1 MNNQCCFICNNRAG
15 LSLRNASSL
24 FGEHN
29 TLSSGRKVSE
39 VVSEI
44 VCKPVVENKVHTNIL
59 CKKCYKTCNE
69 YDCIQVRL
77 QAIKKEFLE
86 QFKLSLPN
94 HNLDYENY
102 ERDVC
107 NPTKPIPILGKKL
120 VLPASKLQPIPPDLL
135 LKVGKLASFSKPN
148 LILPQIK
155 PTTASTLNL
164 KVTVGSSVLTQTIKT
179 TTSKPV
185 EKPSLDSNSILNSL
199 TNALKDDIDS
209 MTSSNMNQKNSILS
223 FNVNSLPKDFLSGAV
238 LTKID
243 KDDEDDEDG
252 KVDGNNDDHPM
263 EIDEDCLSVVPVT
276 TAEGGNLVLKVEG
289 LQTKSSPPEVS
300 EYLNVELPA
309 LDADTDVTDAQKYIL
324 GKLEILNEDDDDD
337 EGHADTDVTDAQKY
351 ILGKLEILNEDD
363 DDDEGHADTDVT
375 DAQKYILGKLE
386 ILNEDDD
393 DDEGHTIVVDS
404 ENGEIL
410 RMVAGQKFIYEG
422 GEISLVMPDDHQ
434 PEDGDHHDNGDSQ
447 DSNDESQIELQ
458 VSGDEETANAIIAA
472 AQEQGGAFIK
482 VESGEMFRVKSVS
495 STTSDGADA
504 DALQIVAQDG
514 NMFRCLLCEKNES
527 STGTVC
533 EADNMMRHLK
543 TCHDAR
549 VYLCRFCGAVMR
561 RRGHYAQHIATHAT
575 EAKSGARAAHRC
587 GTCGKAFG
595 SRTLLA
601 EHANV
606 HSGAKPHVCAVC
618 GKAFASKYTH
628 QAHLKTHAVRPRP
641 YKCNQCGK
649 SFLTQQNLNQHE
661 KTHSGIKDFI
671 CNICNKAFST
681 QHNLEVHGVVHS
693 GNKAFVCSVCG
704 KAFAR
709 RAELRDH
716 LRIHTGERP
725 FSCDICG
732 ARFTQRSNL
741 HSHRRAT
748 HFDDKRY
755 HCDQCPKR
763 FKRRRLLE
771 YHIKASHTGERPLK
785 CGLCQL
791 SFVYPEHYKKH
802 VRTHSGERPYVCE
815 ICGKSF
821 NSRDN
826 RNTHRFVHSDKKPY
840 ECVACGAGYM
850 RKQLLYAHMNTSG
863 HLAESIVVNQPRV
876 IKVTENSSNSQTT
889 DITNIESN
897 SSKFD
902 AIFET
907 SELEASVKS
916 VVKSETEVNLQDAK
930 FFITDDKKLILQ
942 DSDKTTLNLIQEG
955 DESTLLTIH
964 NIGERAE
971 GTILEAVDADQLGE
985 QTEIVANDENGGMVR
1000 LIQIKLPDGNNGWV
1014 AINR

>member
-44 VCKPVVENKVHTNIL
+44 VNKPVVENKVHTNIL

-69 YDCIQVRL
+69 YDSIQVRL
-77 QAIKKEFLE
+77 QAIKKEMLE

-102 ERDVC
+102 EKNVC
-107 NPTKPIPILGKKL
+107 NPPKLIPILGKKL

-135 LKVGKLASFSKPN
+135 LKVGKIASFSKPN

-155 PTTASTLNL
+155 PQTTASTVNL
-164 KVTVGSSVLTQTIKT
+164 KVTVGSSVLTQTVKT
-179 TTSKPV
+179 TTSKPI
-185 EKPSLDSNSILNSL
+185 EKASLDSNSILNSL
-199 TNALKDDIDS
+199 TNALKDDMDNS
-209 MTSSNMNQKNSILS
+209 LSQKNSILS

-238 LTKID
+238 LTKIGD
-243 KDDEDDEDG
+243 KDDDDDDKG
-252 KVDGNNDDHPM
+252 DGNNDDHPM

-276 TAEGGNLVLKVEG
+276 TSEGGNLVLKVEG
-289 LQTKSSPPEVS
+289 LQTKSSTPEVS
-300 EYLNVELPA
+300 EYLNVEIPT

-324 GKLEILNEDDDDD
+324 GKLEILNEGDDDD
-337 EGHADTDVTDAQKY
+337 E
-351 ILGKLEILNEDD
+351 
-363 DDDEGHADTDVT
+363 
-375 DAQKYILGKLE
+375 
-386 ILNEDDD
+386 
-393 DDEGHTIVVDS
+393 EGHTIVVDS

-434 PEDGDHHDNGDSQ
+434 PEDGDQQDNGDSQ

-472 AQEQGGAFIK
+472 AQEQEA
-482 VESGEMFRVKSVS
+482 SAS
-495 STTSDGADA
+495 
-504 DALQIVAQDG
+504 
-514 NMFRCLLCEKNES
+514 
-527 STGTVC
+527 TVC
-533 EADNMMRHLK
+533 AADSMMRHLK
-543 TCHDAR
+543 SCHGAR
-549 VYLCRFCGAVMR
+549 LYLCRHCGAAMR
-561 RRGHYAQHIATHAT
+561 RRTHYAQHIASHAT
-575 EAKSGARAAHRC
+575 EATPPTGRAAAHRC
-587 GTCGKAFG
+587 GTCGKCYS
-595 SRTLLA
+595 SRTLLQ
-601 EHANV
+601 EHNNV
-606 HSGAKPHVCAVC
+606 HSGAKPYACALC
-618 GKAFASKYTH
+618 NKAFASKYTH

-641 YKCNQCGK
+641 FKCNQCGK

-661 KTHSGIKDFI
+661 KTHSGIKDFV

-771 YHIKASHTGERPLK
+771 YHIKATHTGERPLK

-815 ICGKSF
+815 
-821 NSRDN
+821 
-826 RNTHRFVHSDKKPY
+826 
-840 ECVACGAGYM
+840 
-850 RKQLLYAHMNTSG
+850 G

-876 IKVTENSSNSQTT
+876 IKVTENSTNPQTT
-889 DITNIESN
+889 EITNIESN
-897 SSKFD
+897 TNKFD

-907 SELEASVKS
+907 SELEDSVKS

-942 DSDKTTLNLIQEG
+942 DSDKATLNLIQEG
-955 DESTLLTIH
+955 DESALFTIH
-964 NIGERAE
+964 NIGERSD

>member
-44 VCKPVVENKVHTNIL
+44 VNKPVVENKVHTNIL

-69 YDCIQVRL
+69 YDSIQVRL
-77 QAIKKEFLE
+77 QAIKKEMLE

-102 ERDVC
+102 EKNVC
-107 NPTKPIPILGKKL
+107 NPPKLIPILGKKL

-135 LKVGKLASFSKPN
+135 LKVGKIASFSKPN

-155 PTTASTLNL
+155 PQTTASTVNL
-164 KVTVGSSVLTQTIKT
+164 KVTVGSSVLTQTVKT

-199 TNALKDDIDS
+199 TNALKDDIDTLS
-209 MTSSNMNQKNSILS
+209 SSNSLTQKNSILS

-243 KDDEDDEDG
+243 DKDDDDDDKG
-252 KVDGNNDDHPM
+252 DGNNDDHPM

-276 TAEGGNLVLKVEG
+276 TSEGGNLVLKVEG
-289 LQTKSSPPEVS
+289 LQTKSSTPEVS
-300 EYLNVELPA
+300 EYLNVEIPT

-324 GKLEILNEDDDDD
+324 GKLEILNEGDDDD
-337 EGHADTDVTDAQKY
+337 E
-351 ILGKLEILNEDD
+351 
-363 DDDEGHADTDVT
+363 
-375 DAQKYILGKLE
+375 
-386 ILNEDDD
+386 
-393 DDEGHTIVVDS
+393 EGHTIVVDS

-434 PEDGDHHDNGDSQ
+434 PEDGDQQDNGDSQ

-495 STTSDGADA
+495 STTSDGSDV
-504 DALQIVAQDG
+504 DALQIVAQEG
-514 NMFRCLLCEKNES
+514 NMFKCLLCEKNAS
-527 STGTVC
+527 AGTVC
-533 EADNMMRHLK
+533 AADSMMRHLK
-543 TCHDAR
+543 SCHGAR
-549 VYLCRFCGAVMR
+549 LYLCRHCGAAMR
-561 RRGHYAQHIATHAT
+561 RRTHYAQHIASHAT
-575 EAKSGARAAHRC
+575 EAPPPSGRAAAHRC
-587 GTCGKAFG
+587 GTCGKCYS
-595 SRTLLA
+595 SRTLLH
-601 EHANV
+601 EHNNV
-606 HSGAKPHVCAVC
+606 HSGAKPYACALC
-618 GKAFASKYTH
+618 NKAFASKYTH

-641 YKCNQCGK
+641 FKCNQCGK

-661 KTHSGIKDFI
+661 KTHSGIKDFV

-771 YHIKASHTGERPLK
+771 YHIKATHTGERPLK
-785 CGLCQL
+785 CSLCQL

-876 IKVTENSSNSQTT
+876 IKVTENSTNPQTT

-897 SSKFD
+897 TNKFD

-907 SELEASVKS
+907 SELENSVKS

-942 DSDKTTLNLIQEG
+942 DSDKATLNLIQEG
-955 DESTLLTIH
+955 DESALFTIH
-964 NIGERAE
+964 NIGERSD

>member
-44 VCKPVVENKVHTNIL
+44 VNKPVVENKVHTNIL

-69 YDCIQVRL
+69 YDSIQVRL
-77 QAIKKEFLE
+77 QAIKKEMLE

-102 ERDVC
+102 EKNVC
-107 NPTKPIPILGKKL
+107 NPPKLIPILGKKL

-135 LKVGKLASFSKPN
+135 LKVGKIASFSKPN

-155 PTTASTLNL
+155 PQTTASTVNL
-164 KVTVGSSVLTQTIKT
+164 KVTVGSSVLTQTVKT

-199 TNALKDDIDS
+199 TNALKDDIDTLS
-209 MTSSNMNQKNSILS
+209 SSNSLTQKNSILS

-238 LTKID
+238 LTKIGD
-243 KDDEDDEDG
+243 KDDDDDDKG
-252 KVDGNNDDHPM
+252 DGNNDDHPM

-276 TAEGGNLVLKVEG
+276 TSEGGNLVLKVEG
-289 LQTKSSPPEVS
+289 LQTKSSTPEVS
-300 EYLNVELPA
+300 EYLNVEIPT

-324 GKLEILNEDDDDD
+324 GKLEILNEGDDDD
-337 EGHADTDVTDAQKY
+337 E
-351 ILGKLEILNEDD
+351 
-363 DDDEGHADTDVT
+363 
-375 DAQKYILGKLE
+375 
-386 ILNEDDD
+386 
-393 DDEGHTIVVDS
+393 EGHTIVVDS

-434 PEDGDHHDNGDSQ
+434 PEDGDQQDNGDSQ

-495 STTSDGADA
+495 STTADGSDV
-504 DALQIVAQDG
+504 DALQIVAQEG
-514 NMFRCLLCEKNES
+514 NMFKCLLCEKNES
-527 STGTVC
+527 SASTVC
-533 EADNMMRHLK
+533 AADSMMRHLK
-543 TCHDAR
+543 SCHGAR
-549 VYLCRFCGAVMR
+549 LYLCRHCGAAMR
-561 RRGHYAQHIATHAT
+561 RRTHYAQHIASHAT
-575 EAKSGARAAHRC
+575 EATPPSGRAAAHRC
-587 GTCGKAFG
+587 STCGKCYS
-595 SRTLLA
+595 SRTLLQ
-601 EHANV
+601 EHNNV
-606 HSGAKPHVCAVC
+606 HSGAKPYACALC
-618 GKAFASKYTH
+618 SKAFASKYTH

-641 YKCNQCGK
+641 FKCNQCGK

-661 KTHSGIKDFI
+661 KTHSGIKDFV

-771 YHIKASHTGERPLK
+771 YHIKATHTGERPLK

-876 IKVTENSSNSQTT
+876 IKVTENSANPQTT

-897 SSKFD
+897 TNKFD

-907 SELEASVKS
+907 SELEDSVKS

-942 DSDKTTLNLIQEG
+942 DSDKATLNLIQEG
-955 DESTLLTIH
+955 DESALFTIH
-964 NIGERAE
+964 NIGERSD

>member
-1 MNNQCCFICNNRAG
+1 MNLCCFICDNKAG

-29 TLSSGRKVSE
+29 TLQSGKKVSE

-44 VCKPVVENKVHTNIL
+44 VGKPVVENKVHTNIL
-59 CKKCYKTCNE
+59 CKKCFKTCSE
-69 YDCIQVRL
+69 YDSIQVRL
-77 QAIKKEFLE
+77 QTIKTDLLR
-86 QFKLSLPN
+86 QFKESLPT
-94 HNLDYENY
+94 HNLDYDNY
-102 ERDVC
+102 EKNVC
-107 NPTKPIPILGKKL
+107 SPPKPKPIPGKKL

-135 LKVGKLASFSKPN
+135 LKVGKLATFSKSN
-148 LILPQIK
+148 MILPQIK

-179 TTSKPV
+179 STPKTT
-185 EKPSLDSNSILNSL
+185 EKTNLDSNSLLNSL
-199 TNALKDDIDS
+199 TSALKDDLDD
-209 MTSSNMNQKNSILS
+209 MVTSQSNMNSMNQKNSMLG
-223 FNVNSLPKDFLSGAV
+223 FNVNSLPKDFLSGAI

-243 KDDEDDEDG
+243 GKEDEKNVKVEDT
-252 KVDGNNDDHPM
+252 NDDHPM

-276 TAEGGNLVLKVEG
+276 SSSGGNLVLQVEG
-289 LQTKSSPPEVS
+289 IQSKSESAPEVS
-300 EYLNVELPA
+300 EYLNLPM
-309 LDADTDVTDAQKYIL
+309 LDADGADGELNDAQKYIL
-324 GKLEILNEDDDDD
+324 GKLEILNEGDEDDDD
-337 EGHADTDVTDAQKY
+337 E
-351 ILGKLEILNEDD
+351 
-363 DDDEGHADTDVT
+363 
-375 DAQKYILGKLE
+375 
-386 ILNEDDD
+386 
-393 DDEGHTIVVDS
+393 EGHTIVVDS
-404 ENGEIL
+404 ENGSIL

-422 GEISLVMPDDHQ
+422 GEISLVMPDDDEQ
-434 PEDGDHHDNGDSQ
+434 QDNDGDQLENGDSQ

-495 STTSDGADA
+495 SARA
-504 DALQIVAQDG
+504 DALQIVAQEG
-514 NMFRCLLCEKNES
+514 NQFKCLLCEKNDETPPS
-527 STGTVC
+527 V
-533 EADNMMRHLK
+533 EDADTMMRHLK
-543 TCHDAR
+543 SVHDAR
-549 VYLCRFCGAVMR
+549 IYLCRFCGAVMR
-561 RRGHYAQHIATHAT
+561 RRTEYATHIASHANDHHV
-575 EAKSGARAAHRC
+575 AGSRASHRC
-587 GTCGKAFG
+587 GVCGKTYS

-606 HSGAKPHVCAVC
+606 HSGARPHACSVC

-641 YKCNQCGK
+641 YKCTQCGK

-661 KTHSGIKDFI
+661 KTHSGVKDFV

-716 LRIHTGERP
+716 MRIHTGERP

-755 HCDQCPKR
+755 HCDLCPKR

-785 CGLCQL
+785 CGICHL

-802 VRTHSGERPYVCE
+802 VRIHSGERPYVCE
-815 ICGKSF
+815 ICGKTL

-876 IKVTENSSNSQTT
+876 IKVTDNNQPAE
-889 DITNIESN
+889 ITHIEAKN
-897 SSKFD
+897 SKFD
-902 AIFET
+902 SIFDA

-916 VVKSETEVNLQDAK
+916 VVKAETEVNLADAK
-930 FFITDDKKLILQ
+930 FYITEDKKLILQ
-942 DSDKTTLNLIQEG
+942 DSDKATLNLIQEG

-971 GTILEAVDADQLGE
+971 GTILEAVDVDQLGD